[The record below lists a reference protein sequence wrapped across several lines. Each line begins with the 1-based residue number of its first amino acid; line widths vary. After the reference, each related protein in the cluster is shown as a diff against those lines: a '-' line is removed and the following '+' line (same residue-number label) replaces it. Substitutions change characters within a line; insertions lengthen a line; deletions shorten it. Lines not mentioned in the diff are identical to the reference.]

1 MTKVHPIKDEE
12 DSDKEI
18 DTKREMTNKENL
30 RISGEYQ
37 SANEYH
43 FSVTQLRLRGTTT
56 ENFNIEW
63 SNWSREHDSPSIN
76 VLNSPKDTI
85 FGDKKDNEKKTDNEK
100 VTINKSSFIDQKSDS
115 TSQKPDKIK

>member
-1 MTKVHPIKDEE
+1 MHPIKDEE

-18 DTKREMTNKENL
+18 DTKREMKNEENL
-30 RISGEYQ
+30 KMSAEYQ
-37 SANEYH
+37 TANEYH

-63 SNWSREHDSPSIN
+63 SNWSRDHDSPSIN

-85 FGDKKDNEKKTDNEK
+85 FEKEVEKKTDSEK
-100 VTINKSSFIDQKSDS
+100 VSVNKPSIVETKSDS
-115 TSQKPDKIK
+115 TCQKPEKVK